1 MSDMPISENMA
12 ASLGEI
18 RTHDHDRF
26 LTLLFAP
33 MPQRQSLIAL
43 YAFNLEIARVAES
56 VTEPMMGHIRLQ
68 WWRET
73 LEGVPRGET
82 RGHAAAIA
90 LQEAM
95 LDNSGN
101 PDPAA
106 LQPLIDA
113 RERDLSDDVF
123 ADMAALESYAEATSS
138 SLMALAAQALGG
150 TEKAAAAGEA
160 IRHAGLAY
168 ALTGLL
174 RALPFHASQG
184 RLKMPADLL
193 QKHNVDPHSILTGK
207 MTDGLRGVMRD
218 VADRAR
224 SHLALA
230 RAARFDPAL
239 LPALM
244 PASLCER
251 YLDLMTAPGFDPF
264 LIRTDVSV
272 IRRQL
277 RLLGRNLRKRI

>member
-1 MSDMPISENMA
+1 MSENMS
-12 ASLGEI
+12 ASLEEV
-18 RTHDHDRF
+18 RRYDHDRF

-33 MPQRQSLIAL
+33 LPQRLSLIAL
-43 YAFNLEIARVAES
+43 YAFNLEIARVAET

-73 LEGVPRGET
+73 LEGLPRGET
-82 RGHAAAIA
+82 RGHAAAVALHEAA
-90 LQEAM
+90 LQ
-95 LDNSGN
+95 NVN
-101 PDPAA
+101 TPDVAA

-113 RERDLSDDVF
+113 RERDLADDVF
-123 ADMAALESYAEATSS
+123 ADMAALETYAEATSS
-138 SLMALAAQALGG
+138 SLMMLAAQALGG
-150 TEKAAAAGEA
+150 VEKADAAGEA
-160 IRHAGLAY
+160 IRHAGQAY

-174 RALPFHASQG
+174 RALPFHASHG
-184 RLKMPADLL
+184 RLTMPADLL
-193 QKHNVDPHSILTGK
+193 QKNNVDPHSILTGK
-207 MTDGLRGVMRD
+207 MTEGLRGVMRD

-224 SHLALA
+224 SHLASA
-230 RAARFDPAL
+230 RAASFDPVL

-264 LIRTDVSV
+264 LIRTDVSA

-277 RLLGRNLRKRI
+277 RLLGRNLVRKI